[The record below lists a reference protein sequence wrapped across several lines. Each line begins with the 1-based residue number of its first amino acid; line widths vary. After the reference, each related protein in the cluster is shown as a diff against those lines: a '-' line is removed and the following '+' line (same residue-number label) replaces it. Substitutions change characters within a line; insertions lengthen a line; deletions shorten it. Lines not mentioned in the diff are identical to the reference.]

1 MFLKTG
7 GDHYRS
13 HLQFV
18 CQRVNITM
26 VCCTTCG
33 EDFSRTDSLARHKRR
48 KYPCSPKTSTK
59 ENYIANSEKA
69 KSASI
74 LPRDRTDIPTFDG
87 AKFIEGK
94 PKTEEMIKIMEMLNI
109 PQENHAKLLK
119 EEKNDLKEAPT
130 KKMKIIPL
138 TSIEKGEESSHAL
151 NLSKPNEPS
160 VVKAPHLNA
169 KEKKLVNEFT
179 RLFKERKEIKNKG
192 KLCKLLDTM
201 RAKNLINELDYVKVY
216 KVIFCK

>member
-59 ENYIANSEKA
+59 ENYIAYLEKA
-69 KSASI
+69 KSVSI
-74 LPRDRTDIPTFDG
+74 LPRDRTDIPTF
-87 AKFIEGK
+87 
-94 PKTEEMIKIMEMLNI
+94 EEAEFSGVNLLTDETLLRMMEMMKI
-109 PQENHAKLLK
+109 TYENRARILKLEKRFYQRSVASALLK
-119 EEKNDLKEAPT
+119 GA
-130 KKMKIIPL
+130 
-138 TSIEKGEESSHAL
+138 
-151 NLSKPNEPS
+151 
-160 VVKAPHLNA
+160 
-169 KEKKLVNEFT
+169 
-179 RLFKERKEIKNKG
+179 
-192 KLCKLLDTM
+192 
-201 RAKNLINELDYVKVY
+201 
-216 KVIFCK
+216 VILQ